1 MRKEISVLGPT
12 SSSCG
17 GCREMLPTKEIL
29 RSHALLRT
37 CFFFFFCMGSSSG
50 EDPNHRYPHEKR
62 VDNGKRCSL
71 HKDSEETSHIL
82 IHRNKTKKMSNLT
95 SAILV

>member
-17 GCREMLPTKEIL
+17 GRREMLPTKEIL

-37 CFFFFFCMGSSSG
+37 CFFFFFSAW
-50 EDPNHRYPHEKR
+50 E
-62 VDNGKRCSL
+62 VVWGKILTIDILMRRGWIMV
-71 HKDSEETSHIL
+71 KDVAFT
-82 IHRNKTKKMSNLT
+82 KTAKKQV
-95 SAILV
+95 IF

>member
-17 GCREMLPTKEIL
+17 GRREMLPTKEIL

-37 CFFFFFCMGSSSG
+37 CFFFFFFL
-50 EDPNHRYPHEKR
+50 H
-62 VDNGKRCSL
+62 GK
-71 HKDSEETSHIL
+71 
-82 IHRNKTKKMSNLT
+82 
-95 SAILV
+95 